1 VSLLRQILLGVALLA
16 ALGAY
21 VWFTGHRIDAA
32 EQRATVAESSAAAA
46 RADLAAS
53 KASEHIV
60 TRYVDRVHTI
70 YVHGAT
76 LTQKVPIYVTA
87 HDDAACTVPLGFVRL
102 HDAAAASTTLPDSAG
117 AADARPSGL
126 ALSAVAGTVVDNYTT
141 CHATA
146 AQLTALQDW
155 VRANSDPGP

>member
-1 VSLLRQILLGVALLA
+1 MSLLRQILLGVALLG
-16 ALGAY
+16 ALGLYA
-21 VWFTGHRIDAA
+21 WFTGHRIDAA

-53 KASEHIV
+53 KASERIV

-102 HDAAAASTTLPDSAG
+102 HDAAATLSDPAG

-126 ALSAVAGTVVDNYTT
+126 ALSAVAGTVADNYTT

-146 AQLTALQDW
+146 AQLTALRDW
-155 VRANSDPGP
+155 VRANSEPGP